1 MEYVKP
7 VLAASQGV
15 PLLLVVI
22 LASSTLIGFALLVC
36 RLIISLVDGN

>member
-22 LASSTLIGFALLVC
+22 LASSTLIGFPLLVC
-36 RLIISLVDGN
+36 RLIISLVERN

>member
-36 RLIISLVDGN
+36 RLILRLVERH

>member
-36 RLIISLVDGN
+36 RLIINLVERN

>member
-7 VLAASQGV
+7 MLAASQGV

-22 LASSTLIGFALLVC
+22 LASSTFIGFALLVC
-36 RLIISLVDGN
+36 RLIISLLDRN